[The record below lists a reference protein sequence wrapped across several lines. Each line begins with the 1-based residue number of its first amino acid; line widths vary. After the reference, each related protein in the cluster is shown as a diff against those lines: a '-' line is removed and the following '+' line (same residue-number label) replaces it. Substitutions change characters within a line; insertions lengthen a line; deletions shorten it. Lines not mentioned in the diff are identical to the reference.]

1 MTNTTSQ
8 VAAAL
13 LNQSPDKAIVI
24 TMTGETQIALMSA
37 GSMPSSEA
45 LVMISS
51 ALAKV
56 FSELP
61 PEILSQMTL
70 TQWLNN
76 SNSVVTN
83 QVQKLC
89 PHLFELAM
97 PEPVQENPLAPVSE
111 LLATAGQTDE
121 AGKNA
126 TEANVD
132 ALPCNDVADEEPKPK
147 VTRKRVPR
155 TKATEPTPEAQEV
168 KPTAN
173 ATGKRAPTKRVQRT
187 GTLAGRGKT
196 K

>member
-37 GSMPSSEA
+37 GTVPSSEA
-45 LVMISS
+45 LVMLSS

-61 PEILSQMTL
+61 PEIQSQMSL

-76 SNSVVTN
+76 SNSVVIN
-83 QVQKLC
+83 RVQKLC
-89 PHLFELAM
+89 PHLFELTL
-97 PEPVQENPLAPVSE
+97 PEPVQENTLAPVAE
-111 LLATAGQTDE
+111 LLAKTGQTNE
-121 AGKNA
+121 AGKSA

-132 ALPCNDVADEEPKPK
+132 TLPCTDVADEEPKPK

-155 TKATEPTPEAQEV
+155 TKAAEPAPEVQKDKSTAKAPV
-168 KPTAN
+168 KRKP
-173 ATGKRAPTKRVQRT
+173 VQRT

>member
-97 PEPVQENPLAPVSE
+97 PEPVQENPLTPVSE
-111 LLATAGQTDE
+111 LLATTGQT
-121 AGKNA
+121 N
-126 TEANVD
+126 
-132 ALPCNDVADEEPKPK
+132 
-147 VTRKRVPR
+147 
-155 TKATEPTPEAQEV
+155 EAQEV

>member
-111 LLATAGQTDE
+111 LLATTGQTDE

-126 TEANVD
+126 T
-132 ALPCNDVADEEPKPK
+132 VADEERKPK

-155 TKATEPTPEAQEV
+155 TKATDPTPEV
-168 KPTAN
+168 KDDKPA
-173 ATGKRAPTKRVQRT
+173 AKAPVKRAPTKRVQRT

>member
-61 PEILSQMTL
+61 PEILNQMTL

-111 LLATAGQTDE
+111 LLATTNQTNE
-121 AGKNA
+121 AGKNT

-132 ALPCNDVADEEPKPK
+132 TLTCNDVADEERKPK

-155 TKATEPTPEAQEV
+155 TKATDPTPEV
-168 KPTAN
+168 KDDKPA
-173 ATGKRAPTKRVQRT
+173 AKAPVKRAPTKRVQHT

>member
-97 PEPVQENPLAPVSE
+97 PEPVQENPLTPVSE
-111 LLATAGQTDE
+111 LLATTDQTNE

-132 ALPCNDVADEEPKPK
+132 TLPCNDVADEEHKPK

-155 TKATEPTPEAQEV
+155 TKATDPTPEV
-168 KPTAN
+168 KDDKPA
-173 ATGKRAPTKRVQRT
+173 AKAPVKRAPTKRVQRT

>member
-61 PEILSQMTL
+61 SEILSQISL

-89 PHLFELAM
+89 PHLFE
-97 PEPVQENPLAPVSE
+97 
-111 LLATAGQTDE
+111 
-121 AGKNA
+121 
-126 TEANVD
+126 
-132 ALPCNDVADEEPKPK
+132 
-147 VTRKRVPR
+147 
-155 TKATEPTPEAQEV
+155 
-168 KPTAN
+168 
-173 ATGKRAPTKRVQRT
+173 
-187 GTLAGRGKT
+187 
-196 K
+196 

>member
-111 LLATAGQTDE
+111 LLATTGQTNE
-121 AGKNA
+121 AGINA
-126 TEANVD
+126 TETNVD
-132 ALPCNDVADEEPKPK
+132 TLSCNDVADEEHKPK

-155 TKATEPTPEAQEV
+155 TKATEPTPEV
-168 KPTAN
+168 KDDKPA
-173 ATGKRAPTKRVQRT
+173 AKAPVKRAPTKRVQRT